1 MQNRSSWFNAIAI
14 LFIGVGVFAVYG
26 QTIHFQF
33 IYGFDDDLYIAQ
45 NERVQEGLNLS
56 NIKWAFTTFY
66 AANWHPVTWLS
77 HMTDAQLFGMDS
89 GKHHLTS
96 IIVHLLNAA
105 LLYWVFRYLTGSFW
119 SSLLVALLFAVHPLH
134 VESVAQI
141 AQRKDLVSTFFGVAT
156 IGTFAIYAKH
166 SSYLYYV
173 VAILL
178 FLIGL
183 MAKPMLVTIPVLL
196 LLLDYWPLNR
206 MSLKYEYGSFRHV
219 GAAKRFS
226 ALVFEKTPFFILSCI
241 FCVITIHA
249 QGEGG
254 AIRSLEAFPLMTRLS
269 NATISTAMYLL
280 KLIRPVNLTY
290 FYPYPTII
298 PAWKLTISLITV
310 LGITVFAFRNANR
323 RPYIIIGWLWFL
335 IALLPV
341 IGIVQVGGQSMADRY
356 AYLPGI
362 GIYIIIAWILKDI
375 QKKSKKYARY
385 FCGGLSIW
393 ITILMTSTWIQVG
406 FWKDSL
412 TLFQHALQITDNNY
426 VTHYNVGV
434 MLYNNGKIEDARR
447 HYSEA
452 IRINPNYAKAHNNL
466 GAILAE
472 TGRHEA
478 AMGHYAK
485 AIRLRPA
492 FVDAYANMGASL
504 AQQGKNKRAIEYF
517 QRALEV
523 NPESAAIYS
532 NLAVAYYN
540 SGNTN
545 KAIESLKRAIQI
557 EPQNEIARN
566 NLRRIVRLKEKDELG
581 SSTLQIID
589 K

>member
-1 MQNRSSWFNAIAI
+1 M
-14 LFIGVGVFAVYG
+14 FIGIVVFAVYG

-45 NERVQEGLNLS
+45 NERVQEGLNPS

-77 HMTDAQLFGMDS
+77 HMVDAQLFGMNS

-96 IIVHLLNAA
+96 VIIHLINAA
-105 LLYWVFRYLTGSFW
+105 LLYWVLLYLTGSFW
-119 SSLLVALLFAVHPLH
+119 SALWVALIFAIHPLH

-141 AQRKDLVSTFFGVAT
+141 AQRKDLASTFFGLTT
-156 IGTFAIYAKH
+156 IGAFAIYAKR
-166 SSYLYYV
+166 SSYFYYV
-173 VAILL
+173 VSILL

-206 MSLKYEYGSFRHV
+206 MSLKYGYGNFLYV

-226 ALVFEKTPFFILSCI
+226 ALLFEKTPFIILSLI

-254 AIRSLEAFPLMTRLS
+254 AVRSLEAFPLMTRLS
-269 NATISTAMYLL
+269 NAIVSTAMYLL
-280 KLIRPVNLTY
+280 NLLRPVNLTY
-290 FYPYPTII
+290 FYPYPTTI
-298 PAWKLTISLITV
+298 PAWKIAISLTTV
-310 LGITVFAFRNANR
+310 LGITVFAFLNANR
-323 RPYIIIGWLWFL
+323 RPYIIAGWLWFL

-356 AYLPGI
+356 AYLPSI
-362 GIYIIIAWILKDI
+362 GIYIIIAWILSDI
-375 QKKSKKYARY
+375 QEISRRYARY
-385 FCGGLSIW
+385 LCYGLSIW
-393 ITILMTSTWIQVG
+393 MTILMTSAWIQVG

-412 TLFQHALQITDNNY
+412 TLFQHALQITEDNY

-434 MLYNNGKIEDARR
+434 MLYNEGRIEDAGR
-447 HYSEA
+447 HYSKA
-452 IRINPNYAKAHNNL
+452 IRIHPNYAKAHNNL

-472 TGRHEA
+472 AGKHEA
-478 AMGHYAK
+478 AMKHYAK
-485 AIRLRPA
+485 AIRLRPDFA
-492 FVDAYANMGASL
+492 DAYANMGASL
-504 AQQGKNKRAIEYF
+504 AKQGKNKRAIEYF

-523 NPESAAIYS
+523 NPESASIFS

-545 KAIESLKRAIQI
+545 KAIESLKTAIQI
-557 EPQNEIARN
+557 DPQNEIARN
-566 NLRRIVRLKEKDELG
+566 NLRRIVNRADKERLG
-581 SSTLQIID
+581 SSKL
-589 K
+589 